1 MKPIADGRHDYDD
14 ADMTIEHADMTIE
27 QIVAR
32 IRWLDEMLTALQR
45 ELAAAANRDDRSSS
59 AIFRI
64 H

>member
-1 MKPIADGRHDYDD
+1 MKPMTDTRHDRDD
-14 ADMTIEHADMTIE
+14 ADMTVE

-32 IRWLDEMLTALQR
+32 IRWLDATLADLQR
-45 ELAAAANRDDRSSS
+45 AMAVAASRDDAGSS

>member
-1 MKPIADGRHDYDD
+1 MKPMTDARHDRDD
-14 ADMTIEHADMTIE
+14 ADMAVEHANMTVE

-32 IRWLDEMLTALQR
+32 IRWLDEMLTVLQG
-45 ELAAAANRDDRSSS
+45 EMAAAVNPDDPRS

>member
-1 MKPIADGRHDYDD
+1 MKTITDARDDCDD
-14 ADMTIEHADMTIE
+14 AHMTVE

-32 IRWLDEMLTALQR
+32 IRWLDEMLMALQG
-45 ELAAAANRDDRSSS
+45 ELAAAVNRDDPHSS

>member
-1 MKPIADGRHDYDD
+1 MKPITDDRHDCDD
-14 ADMTIEHADMTIE
+14 DRMTVE

-32 IRWLDEMLTALQR
+32 IRWLDETLKVLHG
-45 ELAAAANRDDRSSS
+45 ELAAVNPNDTHSS

>member
-1 MKPIADGRHDYDD
+1 
-14 ADMTIEHADMTIE
+14 MTVE

-32 IRWLDEMLTALQR
+32 IRWLDEMLTVLQG
-45 ELAAAANRDDRSSS
+45 ELAAAVNPDESRS

>member
-1 MKPIADGRHDYDD
+1 MKPITDDRHDCDD
-14 ADMTIEHADMTIE
+14 DRMTVE

-32 IRWLDEMLTALQR
+32 IRWLDATLTDLHR
-45 ELAAAANRDDRSSS
+45 ELATAVNPDDPRSS